1 MLVIEGKALGRRKP
15 LFEGFSVPPP
25 GDLGDGGPLKLRD
38 LIAHI
43 VIEEVAA
50 FEGTHAK
57 IKGTMAEYSVHL
69 GSATT
74 HMLPGGALFIVPV
87 HSQHRGRL
95 FLPFADE
102 YPKTAEVISK
112 VLLLARDQDIRDP
125 NLLEQIRSRG

>member
-38 LIAHI
+38 L
-43 VIEEVAA
+43 
-50 FEGTHAK
+50 
-57 IKGTMAEYSVHL
+57 
-69 GSATT
+69 
-74 HMLPGGALFIVPV
+74 VPV